1 MKTHLLKRIIDKNE
15 MWLDLWQKHSFD
27 LLPKITINIINR
39 KLSELYIGWL
49 FWEIRYNMS
58 QEIGNTCF
66 KRK

>member
-1 MKTHLLKRIIDKNE
+1 METRLLKRIIEKNK

-39 KLSELYIGWL
+39 KLSELYVGWL
-49 FWEIRYNMS
+49 FWEIRYNMA
-58 QEIGNTCF
+58 QEIGNTCL